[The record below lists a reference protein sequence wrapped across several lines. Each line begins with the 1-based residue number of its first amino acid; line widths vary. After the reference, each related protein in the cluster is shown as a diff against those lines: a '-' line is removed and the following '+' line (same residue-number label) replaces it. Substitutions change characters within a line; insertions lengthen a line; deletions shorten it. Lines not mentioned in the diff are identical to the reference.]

1 MFYHLYGT
9 HLFSHHKSEKT
20 SQYPSTFF
28 LRSKSC
34 KQKHTRMKKC
44 IAIELNI
51 IILLRT
57 WLKLL
62 PQKNNENL
70 SRFKSQFQYE

>member
-1 MFYHLYGT
+1 
-9 HLFSHHKSEKT
+9 
-20 SQYPSTFF
+20 
-28 LRSKSC
+28 
-34 KQKHTRMKKC
+34 MKKC